1 MRALMILAL
10 MAAPALAQQDQR
22 GQDFI
27 LQRMKD
33 RLKLTDDQAAK
44 VKEILAKDG
53 EERTKMDDARTEK
66 INALLDDEQKK
77 QYEEMR
83 TQFARGRGGQGGA
96 GGPQFGFGGGRGPI
110 GAVNIEDVK
119 RELNLSDEQVEK
131 IKPLYDEFNAE
142 LQKRM
147 AANLEKGFQN
157 LNIQE
162 EMQKYQTAIKELA
175 DKVKVHLNDEQK
187 TKMDAL
193 IERATGMMRMIP
205 NLMNLNNR
213 GGNAPAPRQSVEERV
228 RAAMALLKIEKED
241 EKAVVSD
248 LIAKTVK
255 AQYDL
260 EDFTKGSKERLIE
273 AAKNADLSDAAI
285 EDRIKETQED
295 RRKREKDLAGLQKQL
310 AEVVTNR
317 QELELMALGILK

>member
-1 MRALMILAL
+1 MRVLLILAL

-33 RLKLTDDQAAK
+33 RLKLTDEQAAK
-44 VKEILAKDG
+44 VKEILSKDG
-53 EERTKMDDARTEK
+53 EERTKMDEARTEK

-83 TQFARGRGGQGGA
+83 NQFRGGRGGA
-96 GGPQFGFGGGRGPI
+96 GGGGFQFGGGRGPI

-119 RELNLSDEQVEK
+119 RELNLTDEQVEK

-147 AANLEKGFQN
+147 AANIEKGFQN
-157 LNIQE
+157 LNIAE

-193 IERATGMMRMIP
+193 IERANGMMRMIP

-213 GGNAPAPRQSVEERV
+213 GGGGPAPRQSVEDRV
-228 RAAMALLKIEKED
+228 RSAMAILKIEKED

-248 LIAKTVK
+248 LITKIVK
-255 AQYDL
+255 AQYEL
-260 EDFTKGSKERLIE
+260 EDFTKGSRERLLE
-273 AAKNADLSDAAI
+273 AAKNADLSDTAI

-295 RRKREKDLAGLQKQL
+295 RRKREKDLGALQKQL
-310 AEVVTNR
+310 MEVVTNR
-317 QELELMALGILK
+317 QELELMAIGILK

>member
-22 GQDFI
+22 GQDFL

-33 RLKLTDDQAAK
+33 RLKLSDEQAAK
-44 VKEILAKDG
+44 VKELLAKDG
-53 EERTKMDDARTEK
+53 EERTKLDEARTEK

-83 TQFARGRGGQGGA
+83 TQFQRGRGGQGGA
-96 GGPQFGFGGGRGPI
+96 GGPQFGFGGGRGGPM
-110 GAVNIEDVK
+110 GSVNIEDVK

-147 AANLEKGFQN
+147 AANMEKGFQN

-162 EMQKYQTAIKELA
+162 ELGKYQTAIKELS

-193 IERATGMMRMIP
+193 IERATGFMRMIP
-205 NLMNLNNR
+205 SFLNNR
-213 GGNAPAPRQSVEERV
+213 GGGNAPAPRASVEDRV
-228 RAAMALLKIEKED
+228 RSAMSVLKIEKED

-248 LIAKTVK
+248 LIAKIVK

-260 EDFTKGSKERLIE
+260 EDFTKGSRERLIE
-273 AAKNADLSDAAI
+273 TAKNADLSDAAI
-285 EDRIKETQED
+285 EDKIKETQED
-295 RRKREKDLAGLQKQL
+295 RRKREKELSGLQKQL